1 MGGGGKIICAV
12 LGGVFFC
19 LPLVCTRNPSG
30 TLTFISHFFGGTP
43 PVAKRPRAGSSSGL
57 HPSAGRKN
65 ASPEKLNAVSPSAP
79 GKYSTER
86 CKLCRTDLVHG
97 CGREISVF
105 RGFPA
110 EIPVVTSVLSQIA
123 RGSSK

>member
-43 PVAKRPRAGSSSGL
+43 PVAKRPRAGSNSGL
-57 HPSAGRKN
+57 HPSAGRKK

-79 GKYSTER
+79 GKLTTER
-86 CKLCRTDLVHG
+86 CKPFPAALVH
-97 CGREISVF
+97 CIGREIN
-105 RGFPA
+105 
-110 EIPVVTSVLSQIA
+110 
-123 RGSSK
+123 